1 MIYNET
7 RGDLEFLNPNE
18 IEGEFESTDL
28 HECLAYY
35 EEFGDIEPLRS
46 AIAYNDRRYREAK
59 DELELVRDSA
69 HCGDLSFY
77 KNKAIKILNILR
89 K

>member
-1 MIYNET
+1 MSYNET

-18 IEGEFESTDL
+18 IEGEFDSTDL
-28 HECLAYY
+28 HECLAYF

-46 AIAYNDRRYREAK
+46 AIAHNDRRYREVK
-59 DELELVRDSA
+59 EHLKIYIDE
-69 HCGDLSFY
+69 CGQMTNGIVKSRFT
-77 KNKAIKILNILR
+77 KILNILR